1 MATDYSDAISEFI
14 LSHLAE
20 LNTTLEGRIVA
31 YNKGRVDVKP
41 IGTKN
46 YNDGDSMDFPVL
58 YNLPLAWLA
67 GDNGEAGVKIPVKV
81 GDKCTVFFKQQPQED
96 GDVDNFRR
104 FSMADAHVL
113 PGVAYSDNH
122 PGNDNVKLYYGEAFF
137 EITPDGVIN
146 VKCKAFNVNAEEKA
160 AFTTPIATFSEKAT
174 VNGLFTFNGGMSGKG
189 GQGVTATI
197 NGKVVITDGTS
208 TIGGKAFL
216 THFHINSGG
225 SGNGGQVG

>member
-1 MATDYSDAISEFI
+1 MATDYSEAISDFI
-14 LSHLAE
+14 MSHLAE
-20 LNTTLEGRIVA
+20 MNTTLEGRIVA
-31 YNKGRVDVKP
+31 YNEGRVDVKP
-41 IGTKN
+41 VGTKN
-46 YNDGDSMDFPVL
+46 YNDGDAMDFPVL

-81 GDKCTVFFKQQPQED
+81 GDKCTIFFKQQPQED

-122 PGNDNVKLYYGEAFF
+122 PGNDNVKLYYGEAFI
-137 EITPDGVIN
+137 EITPDGDVNINCKKFN
-146 VKCKAFNVNAEEKA
+146 VKASVEETH
-160 AFTTPIATFSEKAT
+160 TTPKATFSQQVIT
-174 VNGLFTFNGGMSGKG
+174 NGLFTFNAGMTGNGGA
-189 GQGVTATI
+189 GVTATI